1 MRIHLLG
8 LPHTQTTRAFS
19 HCAFTGKVLRFAP
32 MLRPHGVEV
41 IHYGIEGAQSGANEQ
56 VSVLPVALWRQLL
69 GHDHSDPARFVGTD
83 AVLDSPLYCTFNDHL
98 NVLLRAKVAPDDIVA
113 LPFGLA
119 HAQALHGVPGLH
131 VETGIGYP
139 DSFQRFRVFESQAW
153 YHWTAGKQG
162 VPGQRDWHVIPNYF
176 DVTEWI
182 PGAPYARRPKLLVYF
197 GRITE
202 QKGLHTVWEIA
213 KALPDWRVV
222 LCGQGNPAPWLTLP
236 NIEYLAPLH
245 GTDRNELLRRARAV
259 LLPTE
264 YIEPFGGVAIEAM
277 LSGTPV
283 LTSDH
288 SAFTET
294 VIPGVTGWRCR
305 VLGDWL
311 AGVER
316 VGECLDPDRL
326 ALHAARCYGM
336 DTIGAQYV
344 RVLSAMQEAASPRG
358 WYTRRATTL
367 PTHHS
372 ELV

>member
-8 LPHTQTTRAFS
+8 LPHTQTTPAFS

-41 IHYGIEGAQSGANEQ
+41 IHYGIAGAESGADTQ
-56 VSVLPVALWRQLL
+56 VDVLTVPAWHALL

-83 AVLDSPLYCTFNDHL
+83 AACDSVLYQAYNAALNDQ
-98 NVLLRAKVAPDDIVA
+98 LRDRVAPDDIVA

-119 HAQALHGVPGLH
+119 HQAALHGVDGLH

-139 DSFQRFRVFESQAW
+139 ESFLRYRIFESHAW
-153 YHWTAGKQG
+153 YHWTAGKQQ

-176 DVTEWI
+176 DASEWG
-182 PGAPYARRPKLLVYF
+182 PGLPYDQRTRMLVYF

-202 QKGLHTVWEIA
+202 QKGLNTVWELA
-213 KALPDWRVV
+213 KALPDWHVV
-222 LCGQGNPAPWLTLP
+222 LCGQGDPTPYLTLP
-236 NIEYLAPLH
+236 NVTYLPPKH
-245 GTDRNELLRRARAV
+245 GRDRHALLSRARAV
-259 LLPTE
+259 LMPTE

-294 VIPGVTGWRCR
+294 NINGITGFRCR

-311 AGVER
+311 DAIDR
-316 VGECLDPDRL
+316 LGECLDPEPL
-326 ALHAARCYGM
+326 ALHAERMYGM
-336 DTIGAQYV
+336 HGIGAEYV

-358 WYTRRATTL
+358 WYTRRSFSL
-367 PTHHS
+367 PST
-372 ELV
+372 EVFV

>member
-8 LPHTQTTRAFS
+8 LPHTQTTAAFS

-41 IHYGIEGAQSGANEQ
+41 HHYGIEGAESGADVQ
-56 VSVLPVALWRQLL
+56 YDVLPIELWHHLL
-69 GHDHSDPARFVGTD
+69 DHTHDDPARFVGSD
-83 AVLDSPLYCTFNDHL
+83 ATIDSPLYCTFNDHL
-98 NVLLRAKVAPDDIVA
+98 NVLLRATVADDDIVA

-119 HAQALHGVPGLH
+119 HAQALHDVPGLH

-139 DSFQRFRVFESQAW
+139 DSFLRYRIFESHAW
-153 YHWTAGKQG
+153 YHWTAGKQQ

-176 DVTEWI
+176 DASEWG
-182 PGAPYARRPKLLVYF
+182 PGHPYAQRTRMLVYF

-202 QKGLHTVWEIA
+202 QKGLNTVWEIA
-213 KALPDWRVV
+213 KALPDWHVV
-222 LCGQGNPAPWLTLP
+222 LCGQGDPTPYLTLP
-236 NIEYLAPLH
+236 NITYLPPKH
-245 GTDRNELLRRARAV
+245 GRDRHALLSRARAV
-259 LLPTE
+259 LMPTE

-294 VIPGVTGWRCR
+294 IIPGVTGYRCR

-311 AGVER
+311 DAVDQLHA
-316 VGECLDPDRL
+316 CLDPERL
-326 ALHAARCYGM
+326 ALHAERCYGM
-336 DTIGAQYV
+336 HVIGAEYV

-358 WYTRRATTL
+358 WYTRRSFSL
-367 PTHHS
+367 PHT
-372 ELV
+372 EVFV

>member
-8 LPHTQTTRAFS
+8 LPHTQTTPQFS

-41 IHYGIEGAQSGANEQ
+41 IHYGIEGAESGANEQ
-56 VSVLPVALWRQLL
+56 VDLMSVDMWHHHL
-69 GHDHSDPARFVGTD
+69 GHTHSDPARFVGTD
-83 AVLDSPLYCTFNDHL
+83 ARINSQLYFDFNGRARAQ
-98 NVLLRAKVAPDDIVA
+98 LLHRVEPDDIVA

-119 HAQALHGVPGLH
+119 HQAALDGVPGLH

-139 DSFQRFRVFESQAW
+139 DSFLRFRIFESHAW
-153 YHWTAGKQG
+153 YHWTAGRQG

-176 DVTEWI
+176 DAEEWG
-182 PGAPYARRPKLLVYF
+182 PGLPYDQRTRMLVYF

-202 QKGLHTVWEIA
+202 QKGLNTVWEIA
-213 KALPDWRVV
+213 KARPDWHVV
-222 LCGQGNPAPWLTLP
+222 LCGQGDPAPYLALP
-236 NIEYLAPLH
+236 NVTYLPPKH
-245 GTDRNELLRRARAV
+245 GRDRHALLSRARAV
-259 LLPTE
+259 LMPTE

-294 VIPGVTGWRCR
+294 NIAGVTGFRCR

-311 AGVER
+311 DAIDR
-316 VGECLDPDRL
+316 LDECLDPERL
-326 ALHAARCYGM
+326 AMHAERCFGM
-336 DTIGAQYV
+336 HPLGAEYV

-358 WYTRRATTL
+358 WYTRRSFSL
-367 PTHHS
+367 PHT
-372 ELV
+372 EVFV